1 MKINFDNVCTNCG
14 ENNPLHNKNCL
25 SCKHYLRS
33 PIANIDFWS
42 TIGKLIDNP
51 KRSLLNIIYADHKN
65 FVFPLLVLAS
75 VKLFLISIS
84 LQSFF
89 VQPNNGSATTLAN
102 ASLDIVNYLFLLVL
116 FTIIIT
122 LLLKKKR
129 KCRYKDNISVIA
141 YSLFPIVFGL
151 LILSPVEYGIFG
163 EHWFDYNP
171 SPFIIKP
178 IIAYILISLEVI
190 MIIWSV
196 FLFYNGLLVIS
207 NSKLFSSI
215 FLILYLISIVLA
227 INFIPHNII

>member
-14 ENNPLHNKNCL
+14 ENNPLHSKNCL
-25 SCKHYLRS
+25 NCKHYLRS

-42 TIGKLIDNP
+42 TIGKLIDSP

-65 FVFPLLVLAS
+65 FVFPLLVLVS

-89 VQPNNGSATTLAN
+89 TQSNNGSATTLAN
-102 ASLDIVNYLFLLVL
+102 AGLDIAFFLVLQVL

-122 LLLKKKR
+122 LLLKRKR
-129 KCRYKDNISVIA
+129 KCRYRDNISVFA

-151 LILSPVEYGIFG
+151 LVLSPVEYGIFG
-163 EHWFDYNP
+163 EHWFNYNP

-178 IIAYILISLEVI
+178 IIAYILITLEII

-196 FLFYNGLLVIS
+196 ILFSNALLVIS

-215 FLILYLISIVLA
+215 FFIFYLLAIVLA
-227 INFIPHNII
+227 INYIPHNII